1 MGSRMWIMSCRRN
14 CVRLSGNKISFIC
27 LLLRSDLGL
36 LARANDIC
44 QKAKRTRNACQVRQ
58 TMYRHGAK
66 NDCVLIKIGIERTWK
81 CTGSGNFE
89 DQLVFVSQGLNCQ
102 GSRAKRMLDR
112 ESVSSA
118 AGGGLALCHL
128 TPPHYRMV

>member
-1 MGSRMWIMSCRRN
+1 
-14 CVRLSGNKISFIC
+14 
-27 LLLRSDLGL
+27 
-36 LARANDIC
+36 
-44 QKAKRTRNACQVRQ
+44 
-58 TMYRHGAK
+58 MYRHEAK

-128 TPPHYRMV
+128 TPPHHGMV